1 MHVNMKFFVIVLV
14 GILTT
19 NLNTNGGC
27 CCKKQ
32 PSNDGGKT
40 NLTSKPVPGPV
51 NNNVTV
57 NIVKKEGDDYNL
69 IGNIVINKNTTV
81 ADLKF
86 EIFKIDN
93 SLLSKKQNLSI
104 NNNLLADDNKTLAEY
119 KVVNGMQVV
128 VEMNSTPEDIINI
141 KTKTITGKIDH
152 ISVKHSETVRELKE
166 IISKKEE
173 CTSEDFRLI
182 HNGNHLNDDERTIA
196 DYKIANNDRVHIIY
210 KIKPM
215 I

>member
-27 CCKKQ
+27 CCKKK

-40 NLTSKPVPGPV
+40 NLPGKPGSGPGKPINPGGDPNKPGQTPV
-51 NNNVTV
+51 NNTVTV
-57 NIVKKEGDDYNL
+57 DIVKKEEEGCNR
-69 IGNIVINKNTTV
+69 IAIIAINKNNTV

-128 VEMNSTPEDIINI
+128 VEMNSTP
-141 KTKTITGKIDH
+141 
-152 ISVKHSETVRELKE
+152 
-166 IISKKEE
+166 
-173 CTSEDFRLI
+173 
-182 HNGNHLNDDERTIA
+182 
-196 DYKIANNDRVHIIY
+196 
-210 KIKPM
+210 
-215 I
+215 